1 MICFCD
7 LFYARS
13 QPQKMTTAKARASGE
28 RTADAVQNLQEL
40 RDGGGVIPR
49 GLVGEVNAIREREPF
64 KDVSVFMKLHGLDWD
79 MIRRIAC
86 DPAHQFY
93 NLVKDLLSLT
103 TNFGP
108 HKFTAGH
115 LQFEKGHGRFQSI
128 TTVRKQRKRK
138 GKKRKKNA
146 RRPAEGKVSL

>member
-1 MICFCD
+1 
-7 LFYARS
+7 
-13 QPQKMTTAKARASGE
+13 MTTAKARVSGE
-28 RTADAVQNLQEL
+28 NTARAVQNLQEH
-40 RDGGGVIPR
+40 RDGGGEIPR
-49 GLVGEVNAIREREPF
+49 GLVGQVNAIREREPF
-64 KDVSVFMKLHGLDWD
+64 KDVSVFMKLHGLNWD

-108 HKFTAGH
+108 HKFSAGH
-115 LQFEKGHGRFQSI
+115 LQFEKDHGRFQSI

-138 GKKRKKNA
+138 GKKKKKKT
-146 RRPAEGKVSL
+146 RRPAEGKVCV